1 MNILKKLTYFLF
13 FLVLVNCGFK
23 VIDKTKLNNFKILN
37 VETSGDKKINFLIKN
52 NLINGFSKKDS
63 QQQIKIIINNDKI
76 KNIKEKNIK
85 NQVTKYE
92 IGLISKITIKFIN
105 QNLEKTIDVSKV
117 GSYNINTNHSSTINN
132 QNNLEKSLANQLSEE
147 ITRRLIILINDL

>member
-1 MNILKKLTYFLF
+1 MNILQKLTYFLF

-52 NLINGFSKKDS
+52 SLINSFSNKDS
-63 QQQIKIIINNDKI
+63 QQQIKIIINTDKI

-92 IGLISKITIKFIN
+92 IDLISKITIKFIN
-105 QNLEKTIDVSKV
+105 QNLEKTIDVSKG
-117 GSYNINTNHSSTINN
+117 GSYNVNTNHSSTINN

>member
-1 MNILKKLTYFLF
+1 MFTISIIRKGNHSSLTLEGCLQISFTHRGTDCQFPNYLKEL
-13 FLVLVNCGFK
+13 
-23 VIDKTKLNNFKILN
+23 
-37 VETSGDKKINFLIKN
+37 S
-52 NLINGFSKKDS
+52 SH
-63 QQQIKIIINNDKI
+63 
-76 KNIKEKNIK
+76 
-85 NQVTKYE
+85 E